1 MDSAI
6 TPAAPSDT
14 RTDQVELP
22 CHVDDVAID
31 GTPPEVGDT
40 VEVTLKANV
49 TRVIN
54 SIAWLEPVSLNN
66 KPLPEVPM
74 EKNDDLSE
82 LDRQYALSQQNQG
95 GGSATP
101 NY

>member
-1 MDSAI
+1 M
-6 TPAAPSDT
+6 
-14 RTDQVELP
+14 P

-31 GTPPEVGDT
+31 EFPPEVGDT
-40 VEVTLKANV
+40 VEVSLKANV

-74 EKNDDLSE
+74 EKNDDLAE
-82 LDRQYALSQQNQG
+82 MDRAYQMSQQTQG
-95 GGSATP
+95 GGSTIP

>member
-1 MDSAI
+1 MDAAI
-6 TPAAPSDT
+6 SPGPSDT

-31 GTPPEVGDT
+31 GIPPETGDT

-49 TRVIN
+49 TRVVN
-54 SIAWLEPVSLNN
+54 DIAWLEPVSLNN

-82 LDRQYALSQQNQG
+82 LDRQYELSKTTTG
-95 GGSATP
+95 GGSTIP